1 MTRQKDLKK
10 KTRAR
15 MAKTGESYTAARA
28 QLLAKRL
35 PPPERPA
42 PEPAP
47 APDLA
52 ALAGMSD
59 AAVRAKTGCDWQKWV
74 GALDHA
80 GAADWSHRA
89 IAAYVE
95 QKYGLTD
102 WWAQTVTV
110 GYERIKG
117 LRAIGQRRG
126 GAYEANKSRTFAVPV
141 GELYAA
147 WAEARR
153 RKRWLAEAGLKVR
166 QATPHRSLRITW
178 PDGTSVEL
186 WFVAKGDAKS
196 TVQVQHRK
204 LGSKG
209 DAERRKAFWTE
220 RLAALA
226 EQLESAA
233 E

>member
-1 MTRQKDLKK
+1 MTRQKDLKR

-28 QLLAKRL
+28 RLLAKRQA
-35 PPPERPA
+35 PPERPA

-47 APDLA
+47 PPDYA
-52 ALAGMSD
+52 ALAGTSD
-59 AAVRAKTGCDWQKWV
+59 AAVLAKTGCDWRKWV
-74 GALDHA
+74 GALDYA

-89 IAAYVE
+89 IAAHVAE
-95 QKYGLTD
+95 KYRLTD

-117 LRAIGQRRG
+117 LRAIGQRRS
-126 GAYEANKSRTFAVPV
+126 GAFEANKSRTFPVPV
-141 GELYAA
+141 AVLYAA
-147 WAEARR
+147 WADGRR
-153 RKRWLAEAGLKVR
+153 RKGWLPEAELEVR
-166 QATPHRSLRITW
+166 KATPERSLRISW

-186 WFVAKGDAKS
+186 WFTAKGEAKS
-196 TVQVQHRK
+196 AVQVQHRK
-204 LGSKG
+204 LGSQE

-226 EQLESAA
+226 EHLEPAA

>member
-47 APDLA
+47 ALDLA
-52 ALAGMSD
+52 ALAGMSE

-95 QKYGLTD
+95 QKFGLTD

-117 LRAIGQRRG
+117 LRAIGQRRS

-141 GELYAA
+141 AELYAA
-147 WAEARR
+147 WADARL

-204 LGSKG
+204 LGSKE

-226 EQLESAA
+226 EHLKSAA
-233 E
+233 Q